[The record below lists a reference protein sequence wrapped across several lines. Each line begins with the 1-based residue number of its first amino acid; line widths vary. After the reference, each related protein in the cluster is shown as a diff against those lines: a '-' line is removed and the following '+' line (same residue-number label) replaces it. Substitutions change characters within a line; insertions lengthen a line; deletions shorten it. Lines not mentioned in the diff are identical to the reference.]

1 MSNFVNLLDII
12 YPVDSIYI
20 TFSETSPTDIVGG
33 TWTPIIDEFLYSS
46 SKYGVG
52 NTGGSTEHCHV
63 LSNHGGAQIE
73 HTREGNWLNVMYNY
87 TSEVQFSNPAMVQ
100 SAIQGVASNTASP
113 QLSTYSAVA
122 LKGRTDDN
130 GTYLPPFICVRMY
143 RRTA

>member
-1 MSNFVNLLDII
+1 MSNFVNLLDIV
-12 YPVDSIYI
+12 YPVDSVYI
-20 TFSETSPTDIVGG
+20 SFNETSPSDIVGG

-52 NTGGSTEHCHV
+52 NTGGSTTHNHI
-63 LSNHGGAQIE
+63 LGNHGGAQIE
-73 HTREGNWLNVMYNY
+73 HMRENNWLNVMYNY